1 MDPTPIIP
9 VEGTLCLPVC
19 GRLATRFG
27 LGGEASRG
35 VVLLLVLAALGLT
48 GCGEK
53 GGCRR
58 AEPVVRLK
66 EEAPQPVPQVSAFR
80 QIVKPTDQQDL
91 DPEKPG
97 VFQPT
102 AAGGV
107 QSALYGSVRTT
118 RLGNGLVPSF
128 HEGIDIAPTQR
139 DAHGLPT
146 DPVRAVADGTVA
158 YINSHAGNS
167 NYGNYVVLTH
177 RDPLG
182 ELYTLYAHLAAI
194 APGLR
199 PGEPIRAGTTL
210 GLMGHTPTTIVP
222 AGRAHLHF
230 EVGLIANSRF
240 GAWFRAQR
248 MTPDH
253 GAFNGINLQGLN
265 PLVFFGTQAASGE
278 FEFDQFLREVPTAFE
293 VLVSA
298 RAQWDY
304 FRRYPKLWA
313 GPDFGGGCMVL
324 SCSENG
330 TVLTGRTA
338 TPDEIARAG
347 GARRAVLS
355 VNEKALGRNGSR
367 LVVRD
372 NGVWRLGQKS
382 EQWLEILEY

>member
-1 MDPTPIIP
+1 MHSNTIIL
-9 VEGTLCLPVC
+9 V
-19 GRLATRFG
+19 LA
-27 LGGEASRG
+27 
-35 VVLLLVLAALGLT
+35 LAALGLT

-53 GGCRR
+53 GGCQREKP
-58 AEPVVRLK
+58 AAQP
-66 EEAPQPVPQVSAFR
+66 EAKATPPAPPVSAFR

-118 RLGNGLVPSF
+118 RLGGRLVPSF

-139 DAHGLPT
+139 DARGRPT
-146 DPVRAVADGTVA
+146 DAVRAIADGTVA
-158 YINSHAGNS
+158 YINRQPGNS

-177 RDPLG
+177 NDPLG

-194 APGLR
+194 APELR
-199 PGEPIRAGTTL
+199 PGERVRAGTTV
-210 GLMGHTPTTIVP
+210 GRMGNTPTTIIP
-222 AGRAHLHF
+222 PGRAHLHF

-248 MTPDH
+248 LTPDH
-253 GAFNGINLQGLN
+253 GAFNGLNLQGLN
-265 PLVFFGTQAASGE
+265 PLGFFRSQAEGGE
-278 FEFDQFLREVPTAFE
+278 FEFARFLREVPTAFG
-293 VLVSA
+293 VVVAA
-298 RAQWDY
+298 RTQWDY
-304 FRRYPKLWA
+304 FRRYPKLWS
-313 GPDFGGGCMVL
+313 GPDFRGGWMAL

-330 TVLTGRTA
+330 TLLAGRAATA
-338 TPDEIARAG
+338 DEIARAG
-347 GARRAVLS
+347 SAKRAVLS
-355 VNEKALGRNGSR
+355 VNEKVLGRNGCR

-372 NGVWRLGQKS
+372 HGVWRLGQKS